1 MSRTLVLRCKAR
13 GANLKLIWKRTE
25 DVEHVPC
32 IVRIDNVDLV
42 VSAETSFGAAIAP
55 GVTNPISMGLANS
68 GKPQDGP
75 LAGLADRG
83 PS

>member
-55 GVTNPISMGLANS
+55 GVTNPISMGLAEPREAP
-68 GKPQDGP
+68 GRPACGP
-75 LAGLADRG
+75 R
-83 PS
+83 